1 MDKTHNHTIKWTKPD
16 TVVYIL
22 IVSLIYIYIFNGN
35 TMMLE
40 VRIETLGR

>member
-1 MDKTHNHTIKWTKPD
+1 MDEARHRSIHTDSFP
-16 TVVYIL
+16 
-22 IVSLIYIYIFNGN
+22 YIYIFFNGN

>member
-1 MDKTHNHTIKWTKPD
+1 MKPD